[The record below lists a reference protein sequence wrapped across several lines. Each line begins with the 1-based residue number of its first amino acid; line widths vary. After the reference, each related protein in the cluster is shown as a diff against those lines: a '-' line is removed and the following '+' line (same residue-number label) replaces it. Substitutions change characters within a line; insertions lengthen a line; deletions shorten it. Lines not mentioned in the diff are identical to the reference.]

1 MRILVSHL
9 ISAGIAALIWIVVNL
24 ATGSTVLFAAWGLVI
39 GVVVFVVVG
48 YGFRRLVLE
57 RRPAGT

>member
-9 ISAGIAALIWIVVNL
+9 ISAGIAALIWIVVSL

-39 GVVVFVVVG
+39 GVVVFVVG

>member
-9 ISAGIAALIWIVVNL
+9 ISGGIAALIWIVVSL

-39 GVVVFVVVG
+39 GVVVFVVG